1 MNPPLPPSLREDA
14 FSGNGKEIVYLP
26 NGESQHNSTRFSF
39 DEEFNSIVFVRF
51 LRFHKLINWRAVY
64 TRAICLPQFEWIL
77 IVRSGKSNEKRKR
90 LRVHQN
96 SSIPPLSF
104 PYGGNY
110 SIKKFHFSRAR
121 LSQEDGHLKY
131 EIWKMVVFRRTSI
144 NEVQCAAAAAS
155 TICLATGW
163 KRALDRD
170 VTIVRHGN
178 ITIRV

>member
-1 MNPPLPPSLREDA
+1 MYAWVA
-14 FSGNGKEIVYLP
+14 FP
-26 NGESQHNSTRFSF
+26 NSSESWSF
-39 DEEFNSIVFVRF
+39 DR
-51 LRFHKLINWRAVY
+51 
-64 TRAICLPQFEWIL
+64 
-77 IVRSGKSNEKRKR
+77 GKSNEKRKR

-144 NEVQCAAAAAS
+144 NEVQYAAAAS

>member
-51 LRFHKLINWRAVY
+51 SVFINWLIDARVCMG
-64 TRAICLPQFEWIL
+64 CLPQFEWIL